1 MTVCGL
7 RIYVVEEFLKNFKNK
22 NLLKEAFT
30 HRSYLNE
37 TREKLN
43 SNERLEFLGDAVLE
57 LLVSEHLFHRF
68 PNFPEG
74 RLTNLRSAIVRAES
88 LARVARKLNLGEKLL
103 MSKGEEEG
111 GGRKNLSLLANCF
124 EALLGALY
132 LDQGINRVKE
142 FLQAT
147 IFIYVPEI
155 IKKKTYQDF
164 KSYLQEKVQ
173 EKTKISPIY
182 KVVKEIG
189 PDHQKVFT
197 VGVYV
202 KEQKIGQGRGKS
214 KQEAEQEAAKE
225 GLEKREYNLL

>member
-1 MTVCGL
+1 M
-7 RIYVVEEFLKNFKNK
+7 EEIIKKFKNK
-22 NLLKEAFT
+22 SLLKEAFT

-88 LARVARKLNLGEKLL
+88 LARAARKLNLGEKLL

-132 LDQGINRVKE
+132 LDQGISRVKE

-155 IKKKTYQDF
+155 IKKRTYQDF
-164 KSYLQEKVQ
+164 KSYLQEKIQ

-182 KVVKEIG
+182 KVLKEEG
-189 PDHQKVFT
+189 PDHQKIFT

-202 KEQKIGQGRGKS
+202 KDKKIGEGRGKS

>member
-1 MTVCGL
+1 MDK
-7 RIYVVEEFLKNFKNK
+7 IIKKFKNK
-22 NLLKEAFT
+22 SLLKEAFT

-147 IFIYVPEI
+147 LFIYVPEI
-155 IKKKTYQDF
+155 IKKRIYQDF

-182 KVVKEIG
+182 KVLKEVG
-189 PDHQKVFT
+189 PDHQKIFT

-202 KEQKIGQGRGKS
+202 KDKKMGQGRGKS

-225 GLEKREYNLL
+225 GLEKKGFI

>member
-1 MTVCGL
+1 M
-7 RIYVVEEFLKNFKNK
+7 EEIIKNFKNK
-22 NLLKEAFT
+22 SLLKEAFT

-74 RLTNLRSAIVRAES
+74 RLTNLRSAIVRTES

-132 LDQGINRVKE
+132 LDQGINRAKE

-155 IKKKTYQDF
+155 IKKRTYQDF

-182 KVVKEIG
+182 KVLKEGG

-202 KEQKIGQGRGKS
+202 QGKKIGQGRGKS

-225 GLEKREYNLL
+225 GLEKKRV